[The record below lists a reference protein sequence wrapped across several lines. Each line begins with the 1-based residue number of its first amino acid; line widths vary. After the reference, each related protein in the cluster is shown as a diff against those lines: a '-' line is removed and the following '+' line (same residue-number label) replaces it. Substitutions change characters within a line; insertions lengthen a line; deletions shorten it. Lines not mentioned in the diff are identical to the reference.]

1 MFFVMPLLLHLM
13 IFAAE
18 QQGTIDIHVP
28 SYVTQRNA
36 MVPEVSEPEKQ
47 GVVVYFKGNVWGAEI
62 LTNIFTQRNAM
73 EPEVSE
79 PEKQGLAV

>member
-1 MFFVMPLLLHLM
+1 M

-47 GVVVYFKGNVWGAEI
+47 GVVYFKANVWGAEI